1 MIRHHIRGPRTGI
14 GWAWSSAIQAPQVNT
29 DRDVGAASVGVGFL
43 AAYQTT
49 GERAYL
55 HAAEEAA
62 DWLVSIAEPGRGG
75 LRWPNSES
83 ATAIDHTSYTSFDD
97 GAMGIADFLYRVY
110 RLDHHKGIFAPPR
123 QDSGGKKRS
132 HTALMAIPARRC
144 ALGDGDLHA
153 GIYTGMGM
161 GVSGIAYTF
170 DLFAQ
175 RTGIVD
181 R

>member
-1 MIRHHIRGPRTGI
+1 M
-14 GWAWSSAIQAPQVNT
+14 NT

-62 DWLVSIAEPGRGG
+62 DWLVSIAEPARGG

-83 ATAIDHTSYTSFDD
+83 ATAIDRTSYTSFDD

-110 RLDHHKGIFAPPR
+110 KLDHHKRYLRAAEAGLQMGR
-123 QDSGGKKRS
+123 SGR
-132 HTALMAIPARRC
+132 TRR
-144 ALGDGDLHA
+144 
-153 GIYTGMGM
+153 
-161 GVSGIAYTF
+161 
-170 DLFAQ
+170 
-175 RTGIVD
+175 
-181 R
+181 